1 MLGAN
6 IFFNLF
12 KKKIDSSYEIV
23 QYDKNKSLTLQDQI
37 NNEIKY
43 IDQEISENSKA
54 LVEAQLVKLR
64 SIFNKSN
71 NFIEKIG
78 RNVYKTKIEESIHWH
93 QKNIKNLY
101 IRRRE
106 LAIELEK
113 LQGIFW
119 LNQIKRLSRIIL
131 LIFLILLILFILF
144 SSFILLVN
152 LIPFILFFFIGYLI
166 FRKKY

>member
-6 IFFNLF
+6 FLLNLF
-12 KKKIDSSYEIV
+12 KYKKNRNFEII
-23 QYDKNKSLTLQDQI
+23 QYDLKKNFTLQDQI
-37 NNEIKY
+37 EIEIRDTDKK
-43 IDQEISENSKA
+43 ISENSKA

-64 SIFNKSN
+64 SIFSKSN

-78 RNVYKTKIEESIHWH
+78 KNVYKTKIEESIHWH